1 MEKPRYQTFILF
13 HFNPLFFFFSKS
25 ITVSKAL
32 YHCTTC
38 LFL

>member
-1 MEKPRYQTFILF
+1 MEKPQYQTFIFVSLQSSV
-13 HFNPLFFFFSKS
+13 FFSKS
-25 ITVSKAL
+25 RTVSKAL

>member
-1 MEKPRYQTFILF
+1 MEKPQYQTFILF
-13 HFNPLFFFFSKS
+13 HFNPVCFFSKS
-25 ITVSKAL
+25 RTVSKAL